1 MRIVDKNTT
10 EDLIYNKKYNLDS
23 IQIYYLENSNK
34 RYLEIWSTV
43 DTTNHQVLIVP
54 FGWCQ
59 KSIVGIKDY
68 YIYLNRN
75 DVDTIRVDV
84 FETEDKC
91 CSVSKL
97 KQFEIN
103 GAKLDI
109 NVSNWSRVLL
119 K

>member
-10 EDLIYNKKYNLDS
+10 QDLIYTKKYSLDS
-23 IQIYYLENSNK
+23 IQIFYLENSNK

-43 DTTNHQVLIVP
+43 DTTNQKVLMVP
-54 FGWCQ
+54 VGWCQ
-59 KSIVGIKDY
+59 KSLEGIKDFY
-68 YIYLNRN
+68 MYLNRN
-75 DVDTIRVDV
+75 DMDTIQLDV

-103 GAKLDI
+103 GVQLEI
-109 NVSNWSRVLL
+109 NVSNWSRDFF